1 MRPKTHR
8 LFLSTLAL
16 SVLALAFQAA
26 CTRDTGWEKA
36 NDAGVKAFQEGR
48 YPEAEPHLTAAL
60 KEAEKFGEQD
70 PRLATSLNNLA
81 ALYDGPGQVR

>member
-1 MRPKTHR
+1 MIGQSRTLR
-8 LFLSTLAL
+8 LLLGTLAL
-16 SVLALAFQAA
+16 SVLALASQTA

-60 KEAEKFGEQD
+60 KEAEKFGK
-70 PRLATSLNNLA
+70 PKTRAWPPASTT
-81 ALYDGPGQVR
+81 